1 MALENWCISPLVIK
15 AMPRE
20 RREIFYK
27 DMYYN
32 NERANILKEYD
43 MSIFDEIRIQLI
55 NENKCNIKKESA
67 KFNMPYRESEDIRKM
82 KYEKYVFDMF

>member
-1 MALENWCISPLVIK
+1 
-15 AMPRE
+15 
-20 RREIFYK
+20 
-27 DMYYN
+27 
-32 NERANILKEYD
+32 